1 MGIAECVLSIMLSS
15 IHERVGGGSELPR
28 IDPEILDLRRL
39 QMFYVAV
46 KEGTFAAAAQSL
58 GVSPSAISHA
68 LKGLEEDVGCSLFKR
83 SGPHVSPTGAAI
95 RLLPIVEELLFRM
108 ASIRSELAKMDGREE
123 TLVFGVS
130 ASARMVLTQPA
141 MSAFCECFPN
151 ADVEIVNLPCGSER
165 SRAMHLDFEIGS
177 SENVPRDVVRRQL
190 AGERLQVYAA
200 PFHELGLNGKVTIGQ
215 LRKSVLVFPDRMA
228 ADLVGFEIFQKSG
241 GGTRRWIMPDALA
254 ARDLALQGQCLA
266 FLPEAFAAPSVEAG
280 ELNLL
285 KTPSKPIER
294 TYSAWWSVGSPLPW
308 IAEVF
313 LSLLAA
319 ESVVRDGLK
328 DQA

>member
-1 MGIAECVLSIMLSS
+1 MLSS
-15 IHERVGGGSELPR
+15 IHQQADGSLEPPR
-28 IDPEILDLRRL
+28 IDPEILDLKRL

-130 ASARMVLTQPA
+130 PSARMVLTQPA

-151 ADVEIVNLPCGSER
+151 ADVEIVNIPDRGER
-165 SRAMHLDFEIGS
+165 YQGVDLDFEISGS
-177 SENVPRDVVRRQL
+177 ESMPRDVVRRQL
-190 AGERLQVYAA
+190 MGETLQVYAA
-200 PFHELGLNGKVTIGQ
+200 PFHELGLNGKVTVGQ
-215 LRKSVLVFPDRMA
+215 LRQSVLIFPDGMA
-228 ADLVGFEIFQKSG
+228 ADLVAFELFQKSVRG
-241 GGTRRWIMPDALA
+241 MKRWIMPDAHA

-266 FLPEAFAAPSVEAG
+266 FLPEAFAAPLVAAG
-280 ELNLL
+280 DLNLL
-285 KTPSKPIER
+285 KIPSKPLRR
-294 TYSAWWSVGSPLPW
+294 TFSAWWNVGSPLPW

-313 LSLLAA
+313 LSLLAV
-319 ESVVRDGLK
+319 ESAVRNGMED
-328 DQA
+328 